1 MHACG
6 DTAFSQY
13 PPSNPEPK
21 GKLRHRPYTSSAARP
36 SIATQQEAHPLYRLR
51 RINHLVGNNLHS
63 QSHIPRTVDTFWNS
77 KAVIV

>member
-36 SIATQQEAHPLYRLR
+36 SSLLSKRHIPLYRFR

-63 QSHIPRTVDTFWNS
+63 QYRIPRTVDTFWNS